1 MAIKFKTPR
10 QQDEEEIRQSEA
22 STREQSGQAGREDDT
37 QSRQAGQEDDTD
49 IYGAA
54 KDTSVF
60 GEAAEGME
68 MGQPIPGEV
77 AQAVQDASDAA
88 RAGDTYVEELF
99 PEPSTEPDQG
109 DGGGAAEQPDEPQ
122 GLFED
127 LGDID
132 TRQERER
139 QAFAD
144 ELEARRAEAMQQA
157 QARAG
162 LGGMG
167 LSGATAEL
175 TADIGRQE
183 ARAGDIAMADLG
195 RRQQQETFDEL
206 RRQASIWG
214 FEEEFGVDPDGDG
227 KFGAGD
233 QAVDE
238 QPEGASALN
247 EEAKKK
253 NQENY
258 DLYHGADTD
267 IGLIAASNA
276 LGGIEAWAAA
286 NGAEEIAR
294 YRDENNVEWRVF
306 RKGDGTIVKG
316 TSQGLV
322 GTTAGAIEGAV
333 TGKGAQA

>member
-22 STREQSGQAGREDDT
+22 STQE

-60 GEAAEGME
+60 GEAAEGLE
-68 MGQPIPGEV
+68 PAAVSGEIKQS
-77 AQAVQDASDAA
+77 AQDVSDAA
-88 RAGDTYVEELF
+88 KAGDTYVEELF

-206 RRQASIWG
+206 RRQASIWA
-214 FEEEFGVDPDGDG
+214 FEEEFGVDLNDDNQYGPPKGTGANRPETPDLTGDGIVDEKDEQIRDQMDAVSKSSRWTEATDTNPLMTSDVNDVPEGYRRRNTVTSPDGKRYGFYVPEDG
-227 KFGAGD
+227 SGD
-233 QAVDE
+233 TYLVE
-238 QPEGASALN
+238 EG
-247 EEAKKK
+247 
-253 NQENY
+253 
-258 DLYHGADTD
+258 
-267 IGLIAASNA
+267 
-276 LGGIEAWAAA
+276 
-286 NGAEEIAR
+286 
-294 YRDENNVEWRVF
+294 
-306 RKGDGTIVKG
+306 
-316 TSQGLV
+316 
-322 GTTAGAIEGAV
+322 
-333 TGKGAQA
+333 

>member
-22 STREQSGQAGREDDT
+22 ATQE
-37 QSRQAGQEDDTD
+37 QSRQAVQEDDTD

-60 GEAAEGME
+60 GEAAEGLE
-68 MGQPIPGEV
+68 PAAVSGEIKQS
-77 AQAVQDASDAA
+77 AQDVSDAA
-88 RAGDTYVEELF
+88 KAGDTYVQDVF
-99 PEPSTEPDQG
+99 TGTEPDEG
-109 DGGGAAEQPDEPQ
+109 DGGGAAEEPDEPQ

-195 RRQQQETFDEL
+195 RRQQQETFDDL
-206 RRQASIWG
+206 RRQASIWA
-214 FEEEFGVDPDGDG
+214 FEEEFGVDLDGDG
-227 KFGAGD
+227 EFGAGD
-233 QAVDE
+233 QPVDE

>member
-1 MAIKFKTPR
+1 MAIKRKPPKQKEDENELR
-10 QQDEEEIRQSEA
+10 QAAQRPTE
-22 STREQSGQAGREDDT
+22 
-37 QSRQAGQEDDTD
+37 RQAGQEDDTD

-60 GEAAEGME
+60 GEAAEGLE
-68 MGQPIPGEV
+68 PAAVSGEIKQS
-77 AQAVQDASDAA
+77 AQDVSDAA
-88 RAGDTYVEELF
+88 KAGDTYVEELF

-109 DGGGAAEQPDEPQ
+109 DGAPAKEPDEPQ

-183 ARAGDIAMADLG
+183 ARAGDIAMADLA

-206 RRQASIWG
+206 RRQASIWT
-214 FEEEFGVDPDGDG
+214 FEEEFGVDLDGDG
-227 KFGAGD
+227 NYGAPPEEVPPPEAAEGD
-233 QAVDE
+233 TSAPGQVAPTSPPRE
-238 QPEGASALN
+238 SALDAN
-247 EEAKKK
+247 LVQTDETQQRGS
-253 NQENY
+253 QENPIIVN
-258 DLYHGADTD
+258 DVSETPSDARWAKDESGGPLY
-267 IGLIAASNA
+267 
-276 LGGIEAWAAA
+276 
-286 NGAEEIAR
+286 
-294 YRDENNVEWRVF
+294 DENGRQLLV
-306 RKGDGTIVKG
+306 D
-316 TSQGLV
+316 SQGRYY
-322 GTTAGAIEGAV
+322 AV
-333 TGKGAQA
+333 

>member
-10 QQDEEEIRQSEA
+10 QQDEEEIRQAAKPTPEEA
-22 STREQSGQAGREDDT
+22 
-37 QSRQAGQEDDTD
+37 RQAVQEDDTD

-60 GEAAEGME
+60 GEAAEGLE
-68 MGQPIPGEV
+68 PAAVSGEIKQS
-77 AQAVQDASDAA
+77 AQDVSDAA
-88 RAGDTYVEELF
+88 KAGDTYVEELF

-206 RRQASIWG
+206 RRQASIWA
-214 FEEEFGVDPDGDG
+214 FEEEFGVDLDGDG
-227 KFGAGD
+227 NYGAGE
-233 QAVDE
+233 QAEGDKPEAFSVDMTAE
-238 QPEGASALN
+238 QAARGGVLPYGTKPPENSTLAELGSPGTYDTYRTDDGRVYYIEN
-247 EEAKKK
+247 ESPPP
-253 NQENY
+253 
-258 DLYHGADTD
+258 ADT
-267 IGLIAASNA
+267 G
-276 LGGIEAWAAA
+276 
-286 NGAEEIAR
+286 
-294 YRDENNVEWRVF
+294 
-306 RKGDGTIVKG
+306 
-316 TSQGLV
+316 SQLRQ
-322 GTTAGAIEGAV
+322 
-333 TGKGAQA
+333 AQRGQA

>member
-10 QQDEEEIRQSEA
+10 QQDEEEIRRAAKPTPEEA
-22 STREQSGQAGREDDT
+22 KQAV
-37 QSRQAGQEDDTD
+37 QEDDTD

-60 GEAAEGME
+60 GEAAEGLE
-68 MGQPIPGEV
+68 PAAVSGEIKQS
-77 AQAVQDASDAA
+77 AQDVSDAA
-88 RAGDTYVEELF
+88 KAGDTYVEELF
-99 PEPSTEPDQG
+99 PEPSTEPDEG
-109 DGGGAAEQPDEPQ
+109 DGGGAPAKEPDEPQ

-214 FEEEFGVDPDGDG
+214 FEEEFGVDLDGDG
-227 KFGAGD
+227 SEGNPEAAADAQDKDDDLFGGRQGTKTEE
-233 QAVDE
+233 QAKEALAESGIDPTTLE
-238 QPEGASALN
+238 EGSALDAMAFN
-247 EEAKKK
+247 NTLVET
-253 NQENY
+253 Y
-258 DLYHGADTD
+258 TDDLGRIIKIYQ
-267 IGLIAASNA
+267 
-276 LGGIEAWAAA
+276 
-286 NGAEEIAR
+286 R
-294 YRDENNVEWRVF
+294 P
-306 RKGDGTIVKG
+306 DGTYFK
-316 TSQGLV
+316 Q
-322 GTTAGAIEGAV
+322 TTL
-333 TGKGAQA
+333 Q

>member
-10 QQDEEEIRQSEA
+10 QQDEEEIRRAAKPTPEEA
-22 STREQSGQAGREDDT
+22 
-37 QSRQAGQEDDTD
+37 RQAGQEDDTD

-88 RAGDTYVEELF
+88 KAGDTYVQDLF

-214 FEEEFGVDPDGDG
+214 FEEEFGIDVDGDG
-227 KFGAGD
+227 VEGSPSGEGKDDDLFGGRQGTKTEE
-233 QAVDE
+233 QARESLAESGIDPTTLE
-238 QPEGASALN
+238 EGSALDAMAFN
-247 EEAKKK
+247 NTLVET
-253 NQENY
+253 Y
-258 DLYHGADTD
+258 TD
-267 IGLIAASNA
+267 ESGQIIKV
-276 LGGIEAWAAA
+276 
-286 NGAEEIAR
+286 
-294 YRDENNVEWRVF
+294 YRRPDNTYF
-306 RKGDGTIVKG
+306 KQT
-316 TSQGLV
+316 TSQ
-322 GTTAGAIEGAV
+322 
-333 TGKGAQA
+333 